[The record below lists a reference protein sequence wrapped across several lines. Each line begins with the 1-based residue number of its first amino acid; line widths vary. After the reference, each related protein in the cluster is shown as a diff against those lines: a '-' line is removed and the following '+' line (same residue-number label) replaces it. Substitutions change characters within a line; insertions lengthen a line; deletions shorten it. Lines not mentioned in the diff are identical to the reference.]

1 MTKARALLLVT
12 LVAGGTFA
20 VLGGEY
26 SVFDWWQ
33 LRKEVKVEQISI
45 ERLQI
50 ETDSLAVH
58 AEALERDPAMQE
70 KVAREVFGML
80 RPGEIMYR
88 VESGN

>member
-33 LRKEVKVEQISI
+33 LRKEIKAEQITI
-45 ERLQI
+45 DRLQI
-50 ETDSLAVH
+50 ETDSLTVH
-58 AEALERDPAMQE
+58 AEALEGDPTMQE

-80 RPGEIMYR
+80 RPGEILYR
-88 VESGN
+88 VESAN